1 MKNLILSV
9 LLFFSVLPCVAED
22 KNTLVI
28 HLTDGTSVSFLLAER
43 PRVTFAGDS
52 LRIVS
57 SVAEAALLRSEVRRF
72 EFVADAASSVVDVPT
87 ASGECVISKN
97 LLSVSGLN
105 AGATVRLYSLDGR
118 LVCTVCASAEGIATL
133 STDGLSAGV
142 YVINFNSTTLKFL
155 KK

>member
-1 MKNLILSV
+1 MKNLILSA
-9 LLFFSVLPCVAED
+9 LLFFSALPCVAED
-22 KNTLVI
+22 KSTLVV
-28 HLTDGTSVSFLLAER
+28 HLTDDTSVGFLLAER

-87 ASGECVISKN
+87 ASGECVITEN
-97 LLSVSGLN
+97 QLSISGLN

-118 LVCTVCASAEGIATL
+118 LLRTAGASDAGVANL

>member
-9 LLFFSVLPCVAED
+9 LLFFSALPCVDED
-22 KNTLVI
+22 KNTLIV

-118 LVCTVCASAEGIATL
+118 LLRTAGASEAGVAYL